1 MQVEIIIAGFGG
13 QGILFAGQILAY
25 AAMDAGKNVTWFPS
39 YGPEMRGG
47 TANCTVIISDEE
59 IGSPLVRHPRAA
71 IVMNRPSLDKYEP
84 LVQPGGVLVVNTSMA
99 GRAAERTDVEV
110 VALSANEM
118 AEALGDRRLA
128 NMILVGALLARLPV
142 LLLEQVEQALR
153 EHMPGRH
160 RHLVELNIRAL
171 QEGARAAQE
180 AFIPAMPG

>member
-1 MQVEIIIAGFGG
+1 MQVEIVIAGFGG
-13 QGILFAGQILAY
+13 QGILFAGQVLAY

-59 IGSPLVRHPRAA
+59 IGSPLVRYPRAA

-84 LVQPGGVLVVNTSMA
+84 LVQPGGVLVVNASMA
-99 GRAAERTDVEV
+99 GREVERTDVEV
-110 VALSANEM
+110 VALPASEM

-128 NMILVGALLARLPV
+128 NMVLVGALLARLPV
-142 LLLEQVEQALR
+142 LTLEQVERALQ

-160 RHLVELNIRAL
+160 RHLIEQNIQAL
-171 QEGARAAQE
+171 REGARAAQR
-180 AFIPAMPG
+180 AFSPATLS